1 MKNFRQLPAIG
12 AKAAV
17 IESGPLGGTCVN
29 VGCIPK
35 KLMWL
40 TAHHAHML
48 EHARDFGFDVSVNGH
63 AWSDVKKKRDAYIQ
77 RLNEIYQNNLDK
89 RDVTLIEGE
98 AKFLDATTIAVGE
111 QQYSAEKIVIATGG
125 FPIIPGIHGAE
136 YGITSDG
143 FFQLT

>member
-1 MKNFRQLPAIG
+1 
-12 AKAAV
+12 
-17 IESGPLGGTCVN
+17 
-29 VGCIPK
+29 
-35 KLMWL
+35 MWL

-89 RDVTLIEGE
+89 RDVTLIKGE

-111 QQYSAEKIVIATGG
+111 QQYLAEKIVIATGG
-125 FPIIPGIHGAE
+125 FPITPGIHGAE
-136 YGITSDG
+136 YGIRPSRRHRACPSWRTGLYKSCRVIDLPG
-143 FFQLT
+143 L